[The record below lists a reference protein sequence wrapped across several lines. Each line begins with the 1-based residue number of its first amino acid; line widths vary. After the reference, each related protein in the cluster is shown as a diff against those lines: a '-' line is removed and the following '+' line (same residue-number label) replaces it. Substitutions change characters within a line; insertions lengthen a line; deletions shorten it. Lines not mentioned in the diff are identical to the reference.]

1 MRNTYLI
8 LIGCCAL
15 AIVAGFSLYFGS
27 GGHNRRALPVFNDA
41 VVSVPVKASTP
52 SEVVPSPEASAAS
65 SDAPQDHSLLLK
77 EYEKLARAREFRAAK
92 ALLPELMQIPAVHT
106 LAAGRYRELLAQTGP
121 VENRIRVCGYLL
133 LILNDEEILEL
144 WKPVVCNWDCSTP
157 DSPRLSEWTK
167 HDKRRIDEPASD
179 ALNLFEEDVIAAESI
194 AFWITSVL
202 RTSASDES
210 FAPIRALLKHD
221 VNRVDDPLL
230 SLVITRVANLCLFNN
245 TYAVPEGKDKL
256 REVLA
261 SLRESG
267 VSARLAYQIK
277 VILAEPA
284 ADLIEFINRLN
295 EAEGHKEAVQLLAGL
310 LTDDYYVKN
319 DLMLVMSALMLRF
332 GAAKAVHIIA
342 DATAFVPH
350 IDDSTYVCR
359 LAQVLGEGILK
370 EGTDIDSQRLGA
382 DFIANLVAECNVRR
396 FFAETPANRRVPVL
410 RDLPDGGLRVVR
422 HLRRADAAKAP
433 ADRKDFDLFT
443 RCVLIYEMDA
453 TLLQKND
460 EVLDE
465 LALHQEFPFLGI
477 EPVLSRL
484 AHSEVQELLL
494 YEESTVE
501 LVRLLVSRAEPIV
514 IKDEMNLSQCW
525 NISQCII
532 HLSKLKS
539 ILGGL
544 DVSVG
549 RIAEMK
555 SVLEPYR
562 KALQRAKAYDTSME
576 LYFAEVY
583 QALGTLE

>member
-8 LIGCCAL
+8 LMGCCAM
-15 AIVAGFSLYFGS
+15 AIAAGFSLYFGS

-121 VENRIRVCGYLL
+121 VEDRIRVCGYLL

-157 DSPRLSEWTK
+157 DSPRLREWTK

-194 AFWITSVL
+194 AFWITSVF
-202 RTSASDES
+202 RTGISEDRTT
-210 FAPIRALLKHD
+210 PIRALLKHD
-221 VNRVDDPLL
+221 VDCVDDPLL
-230 SLVITRVANLCLFNN
+230 SLVITRVANMCLFNN
-245 TYAVPEGKDKL
+245 ANVSPEGMEML
-256 REVLA
+256 RGILA
-261 SLRESG
+261 SLRDSG
-267 VSARLAYQIK
+267 VSPRFAYQIK

-284 ADLIEFINRLN
+284 ADLVEFLNRLN
-295 EAEGHKEAVQLLAGL
+295 EAEGRKEAIQLLTRL
-310 LTDDYYVKN
+310 LADDFYVKS
-319 DLMLVMSALMLRF
+319 DMMLVISALLLRF
-332 GAAKAVHIIA
+332 GAAEAGYVIDYALA
-342 DATAFVPH
+342 DLPH
-350 IDDSTYVCR
+350 VNDSTYVCR

-370 EGTDIDSQRLGA
+370 DDTDIQSQHLCA
-382 DFIANLVAECNVRR
+382 DFIAKLVAQCNVRR
-396 FFAETPANRRVPVL
+396 FFAETPANRRVAVL

-422 HLRRADAAKAP
+422 HLRRADTSKSP
-433 ADRKDFDLFT
+433 ADRTAFDLFT
-443 RCVLIYEMDA
+443 RCVLIYELDVS
-453 TLLQKND
+453 LLQKNE

-465 LALHQEFPFLGI
+465 LALHQEFPFSGLDVILG
-477 EPVLSRL
+477 RL
-484 AHSEVQELLL
+484 AHNDVQELLL

-549 RIAEMK
+549 RITEMK

-562 KALQRAKAYDTSME
+562 KALQRAKAYDNSME
-576 LYFAEVY
+576 LYFTEVY
-583 QALGTLE
+583 QALGVLE